1 MNKIIVSQLRELHQH
16 YRDEQDMFR
25 AMAYGKAATTIGK
38 LDFVIQSVDQLEGIK
53 GIGTSIR
60 DKISQILENGMIE
73 NNPVDTKDTVRS
85 KMLTLFQTIHG
96 IGPAAAKK
104 LYDVEKITTL
114 DKLKSQNKKNP
125 NLLTH
130 AQKIGL
136 KYREE
141 FLNRIDR
148 SVISECENMIKSIL
162 NEYFVQE
169 FKIMTAGSYRRGK
182 SSSGD
187 MDIMLCSNTFLLS
200 EAIEVLISRGLIID
214 ILALDKKK
222 FMGVAQI
229 PGNDPF
235 RIDIFMVSKENWW
248 VAMVTH
254 TGPKELNTQMR
265 TIAATMGMKLSDQGL
280 KKGTEKIPI
289 KSEADLFRKLNMKPI
304 KPNKR

>member
-1 MNKIIVSQLRELHQH
+1 
-16 YRDEQDMFR
+16 MFR

-114 DKLKSQNKKNP
+114 DKLKTQNRKDP

-148 SVISECENMIKSIL
+148 SVIRECENMIKSIL

-187 MDIMLCSNTFLLS
+187 MDIMLSSETFLLS

-289 KSEADLFRKLNMKPI
+289 KSEADLFWKLNMEPI
-304 KPNKR
+304 KPTKR

>member
-1 MNKIIVSQLRELHQH
+1 
-16 YRDEQDMFR
+16 MFR

-38 LDFVIQSVDQLEGIK
+38 LDFVIQSVEQLKGIK

-104 LYDVEKITTL
+104 LYDVEKITTI
-114 DKLKSQNKKNP
+114 DKLKSQNKKDP

-148 SVISECENMIKSIL
+148 SVICECENMIKSIL

-187 MDIMLCSNTFLLS
+187 MDIMLCSDTFLLS

-229 PGNDPF
+229 HGNDPF

-265 TIAATMGMKLSDQGL
+265 TIASTMGMKLSDQGL

-289 KSEADLFRKLNMKPI
+289 KSEADLFLKLNMEPI
-304 KPNKR
+304 KPTKR

>member
-1 MNKIIVSQLRELHQH
+1 
-16 YRDEQDMFR
+16 MFR

-114 DKLKSQNKKNP
+114 DKLKFQNRKDP

-148 SVISECENMIKSIL
+148 SVIRECENMIKSIL

-187 MDIMLCSNTFLLS
+187 MDIMLSSETFLLS

-289 KSEADLFRKLNMKPI
+289 KSEADLFWKLNMEPI
-304 KPNKR
+304 KPTKR